1 MRTWTS
7 CMLRPLAMLILVY
20 ITSVAAAQGQTLKER
35 LVGTWK
41 LVSATSLVGGAEE
54 PGPLGPKVTGLLT
67 YSADGYMCANQMGLD
82 RPKFATPDFRGGS
95 EQEKA
100 QAFESFLGYCGR
112 YEVNEEERSVV
123 HSVVTSWYPNWT
135 GTTQKRF
142 VEVMGDRLKLTTPP
156 FLANGKEV
164 TGVIVWERATK

>member
-7 CMLRPLAMLILVY
+7 CILRPVAILPLVLAVF
-20 ITSVAAAQGQTLKER
+20 VAPVHGQALKGH

-41 LVSATSLVGGAEE
+41 LVSATSLVGGTEE
-54 PGPLGPKVTGLLT
+54 PGPLGAKVTGLLT

-95 EQEKA
+95 IQEKA
-100 QAFESFLGYCGR
+100 LAFESFLGFCGR
-112 YEVNEEERSVV
+112 YEVNEEERFIV
-123 HSVVTSWYPNWT
+123 HSIVTSWFPNWT

-142 VEVMGDRLKLTTPP
+142 VEVTGDRIKLTTPP
-156 FLANGKEV
+156 FLSNGKEV
-164 TGVIVWERATK
+164 IVVAVWERVTK